1 MKTELATRGSIYMAD
16 LPINKG
22 SSVQGGLR
30 PVLVVQ
36 NDRRKRLCSDPTSNS
51 AYFTL

>member
-1 MKTELATRGSIYMAD
+1 MVSKVIRGGIFMAE
-16 LPINKG
+16 LPIKKG

-36 NDRRKRLCSDPTSNS
+36 NDRRKYLRSDTTSNS
-51 AYFTL
+51 TYFTL